1 MIRILR
7 YINVLL
13 LLSGIVYPSRFALA
27 ARPEPDETYHS
38 EILHLI
44 LSLRF
49 DEADSMLRLSRN
61 EDPGISGTPGNLY
74 LQNYLEFM
82 EALISGERD
91 TFDRYH
97 EASGRRIKSIREGV
111 KENPGSF
118 IDLSSI
124 HLQSSLLCAYHGEI
138 YRAVKH
144 FYQAYRTLRHC
155 EEKSPGQAGKLRNR
169 GLITLI
175 VGSVPDEYSWLLKV
189 FGMRGEIR
197 EGFGYLDEYYAF
209 SKGTERIEACL
220 LIKFARQTL
229 SQETQDNGTGL
240 ICRNDPSTLEVY
252 ANALSDLGN
261 GRSRKVIEDLGN
273 YRQGEDERVFP
284 YNDLL
289 LGEALLNGLDTT
301 ANIPLKSF
309 LHTHSGKHYMHY
321 AWLKLSWSY
330 ALKGEWDRYQEA
342 RQKVIDSGEPYL
354 DADRQALSEA
364 LDTIPLNMWLLKGRL
379 LFDGGHYTEALEC
392 LEGIPDASLCNER
405 DSVEYLYRL
414 ARIHDRLGNIEK
426 AVENYKRVIMTG
438 EGTDWYFAP
447 NAALHLGMLH
457 ESAGDI
463 QKAMEYYRECLKIN
477 KSAYKKSIDY
487 KARQGIRRVERLLEM
502 H

>member
-1 MIRILR
+1 MITILR
-7 YINVLL
+7 YINILL
-13 LLSGIVYPSRFALA
+13 LLSGIVYPSRVALA
-27 ARPEPDETYHS
+27 ARPEPDETHRS

-49 DEADSMLRLSRN
+49 DEADSLLRPSHAK
-61 EDPGISGTPGNLY
+61 DPGISGTPGNLY

-91 TFDRYH
+91 AFDGYH
-97 EASGRRIKSIREGV
+97 ESSGKRIKSIRDAV
-111 KENPGSF
+111 RENPGSY

-124 HLQSSLLCAYHGEI
+124 HLQSSLLCAYHGDN
-138 YRAVKH
+138 YRAIKH
-144 FYQAYRTLRHC
+144 FYQAYRNLRHC
-155 EEKSPGQAGKLRNR
+155 EEKNPDHPGKLRNR
-169 GLITLI
+169 GLINLI

-197 EGFGYLDEYYAF
+197 EGFGYLEEYHAF
-209 SKGTERIEACL
+209 SRGTERIEACL

-229 SQETQDNGTGL
+229 SQGTRDDGTDL
-240 ICRNDPSTLEVY
+240 ICLNDPSTLEVY
-252 ANALSDLGN
+252 VNALSDLGA
-261 GRSRKVIEDLGN
+261 GKSLKVIECLGN
-273 YRQGEDERVFP
+273 YRQGEDERAFP
-284 YNDLL
+284 YKDLL
-289 LGEALLNGLDTT
+289 LGEALLNNLDTAAIT
-301 ANIPLKSF
+301 PLERY
-309 LHTHSGKHYMHY
+309 LQNHSGKHYMHY
-321 AWLKLSWSY
+321 AWHKLSWSY
-330 ALKGEWDRYQEA
+330 ALNGEWNRYLEA
-342 RQKVIDSGEPYL
+342 RQQVIDSGEPSL

-379 LFDGGHYTEALEC
+379 LFDGGQYNEALHC
-392 LEGIPDASLCNER
+392 LENIPEACLRCER
-405 DSVEYLYRL
+405 DSVEFLYRL
-414 ARIHDRLGNIEK
+414 ARIHDRLGNSEFADEK
-426 AVENYKRVIMTG
+426 YKRVIMNG

-477 KSAYKKSIDY
+477 RSAYKRSIDY
-487 KARQGIRRVERLLEM
+487 KARQGIRRIEKLLEL

>member
-1 MIRILR
+1 MVRILR

-13 LLSGIVYPSRFALA
+13 LLSGVVYPSRMVGAV
-27 ARPEPDETYHS
+27 PPQSYETYHS
-38 EILHLI
+38 EILFSI

-49 DEADSMLRLSRN
+49 DEADSLLRLSHYP
-61 EDPGISGTPGNLY
+61 DPGIPGTPGNLY
-74 LQNYLEFM
+74 LQNYLEFV

-97 EASGRRIKSIREGV
+97 EASGRRIKSIRDVVRET
-111 KENPGSF
+111 PGSF
-118 IDLSSI
+118 INLSTI
-124 HLQSSLLCAYHGEI
+124 HLQSSLLCAYHGEV
-138 YRAVKH
+138 YRAMKH
-144 FYQAYRTLRHC
+144 FYQAYRNLRHC
-155 EEKSPGQAGKLRNR
+155 EEKNPGHPGKLRNR
-169 GLITLI
+169 GLITMI

-197 EGFGYLDEYYAF
+197 EGFGYLEEYYAF

-229 SQETQDNGTGL
+229 SQGTHDNGTDL

-261 GRSRKVIEDLGN
+261 GKSRKVIEDLGN
-273 YRQGEDERVFP
+273 YRQDGDERVFP

-289 LGEALLNGLDTT
+289 LGEALLNSLDNT
-301 ANIPLKSF
+301 ANIPLEFF
-309 LHTHSGKHYMHY
+309 LQNHSGKHYMHY
-321 AWLKLSWSY
+321 AWHKLSWSY

-342 RQKVIDSGEPYL
+342 RQQVIDSGEPYL

-379 LFDGGHYTEALEC
+379 LFDGGQYSEALDC
-392 LEGIPDASLCNER
+392 LEGIPEASLRNER
-405 DSVEYLYRL
+405 DSVEYLYRM
-414 ARIHDRLGNIEK
+414 ARIHHRLGNFEE
-426 AVENYKRVIMTG
+426 ADENYKRVIMTG

-487 KARQGIRRVERLLEM
+487 KARQGIRRLDKLLEL